1 MVTPKS
7 RIFVKIAILLAAN
20 VRAPKIMTA
29 LLVFSLWS
37 YLKGSAFLNALQ
49 VIQII
54 LIWIHAC
61 CVQFNVQLAWI
72 LQQLDASPVSLDLTY
87 FKVNVFLSALTLI
100 QTISIIIPVFLVL
113 VSVKAVQEVIRMIVF
128 CVRVK
133 ISFLL
138 LANVYRIILW

>member
-1 MVTPKS
+1 
-7 RIFVKIAILLAAN
+7 
-20 VRAPKIMTA
+20 
-29 LLVFSLWS
+29 
-37 YLKGSAFLNALQ
+37 
-49 VIQII
+49 
-54 LIWIHAC
+54 
-61 CVQFNVQLAWI
+61 
-72 LQQLDASPVSLDLTY
+72 LDASPVSLDLTY